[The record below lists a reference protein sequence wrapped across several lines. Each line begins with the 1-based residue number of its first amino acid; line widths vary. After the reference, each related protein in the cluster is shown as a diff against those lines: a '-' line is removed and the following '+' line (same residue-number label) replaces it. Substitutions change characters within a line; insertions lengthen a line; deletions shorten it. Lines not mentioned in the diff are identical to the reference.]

1 MLEKKFINIGSCG
14 FRKDGWINLDKSSSH
29 YSAWQSPIDLEHDLM
44 TFSSI
49 CLRDECLDI
58 AYTSHTIEHLSDEYV
73 SHLFKETHRILKNG
87 GVFRITCPDID
98 KCYKAYKDGDKEYIS
113 SWKKAYVPFRK
124 LGIGEQFLFL
134 FASYLSPFHKSEV
147 GKYTEEQIRE
157 IFDTKNKIDA
167 LTFFTTECQKYAN
180 NLQKIYPGDHIS
192 WWDYDKLK
200 DTLEKVGF
208 KNIVSQ
214 EFCRSES
221 PELQGFDLHNE
232 DNVEKLNHTLF
243 LECTK

>member
-14 FRKDGWINLDKSSSH
+14 FRMDGWINLDKPSSH

-44 TFSSI
+44 TLNPI
-49 CLRDECLDI
+49 CIRDECLDI
-58 AYTSHTIEHLSDEYV
+58 AYTSHTIEHISDEYV
-73 SHLFKETHRILKNG
+73 YHLFRETHRILKKG

-98 KCYKAYKDGDKEYIS
+98 KCYEAYTNGNKEYIS

-147 GKYTEEQIRE
+147 EKYTEEQIRE
-157 IFDTKNKIDA
+157 IFDTKSKFDA
-167 LTFFTTECQKYAN
+167 LTYFTTECQKYADK
-180 NLQKIYPGDHIS
+180 LQKIYPGDHIS
-192 WWDYDKLK
+192 WWGHNRLK
-200 DTLEKVGF
+200 DTLKEIGF
-208 KNIVSQ
+208 RNIVSQ
-214 EFCRSES
+214 EFCCSDT
-221 PELQGFDLHNE
+221 PELQGFDRHND